1 MGGISDAVTASMLQP
16 CKLPRIGPIAA
27 SRHNAFTSAPEKP
40 NMFKHHTPGQQRGR
54 LAGCMRHA
62 GTASPLVT
70 FTTVSTSASLISA
83 GLSLSRC
90 LMRCRRALA
99 FGNGMYLNPRTH
111 THTHTHAPSVT
122 RGKAKEG
129 SHRVP
134 RTNASRIGAERLHR
148 VPVAGWLRRSRGSA
162 FPLTF
167 SRHPAAPETRF

>member
-40 NMFKHHTPGQQRGR
+40 SVCKHHTTPKSAARTIGGLQ
-54 LAGCMRHA
+54 RHA
-62 GTASPLVT
+62 STASPLVT

-111 THTHTHAPSVT
+111 THTHTHAHTRTHTHHQSHTARHMRAVTACHVQTLHESTPSGFIELLWSV
-122 RGKAKEG
+122 GCANHED
-129 SHRVP
+129 
-134 RTNASRIGAERLHR
+134 
-148 VPVAGWLRRSRGSA
+148 LRFR
-162 FPLTF
+162 
-167 SRHPAAPETRF
+167 